1 MLKREGQGTALEMRN
16 GNKLACWLPYG
27 GWAELLAAIWG
38 CRAEEERHYQFLRSR
53 FCGAEPALSL
63 HRDPSKRLEEKKNQS
78 AAAAQIL
85 HRRPGQ
91 ICVILTFMK
100 PLSFIWQ

>member
-1 MLKREGQGTALEMRN
+1 MLMQKETELKREGHGTALEMRN

-27 GWAELLAAIWG
+27 GW
-38 CRAEEERHYQFLRSR
+38 EEQEIHYQFLRSR

-85 HRRPGQ
+85 HRRPRQ